1 MNQDNPKNL
10 SIYIHWP
17 FCLSLCPYCDFNS
30 HVSES
35 IDHEV
40 WASGFIKELEHFL
53 PLIQGAKIPSIFF
66 GGGTPSLMNP
76 KIVEK
81 IINFLDKHAI
91 LGNTEITLEANP
103 TSIEEAKFKSF
114 KEAGINR
121 LSVGVQ
127 SFNDNDLKIL
137 GRKHDGVQAMSAL
150 ETTKSIFHN
159 YSFDLIYARPNQTLR
174 DWEKEL
180 KQALDLSSNHIS
192 LYQLTIEKGTPFFK
206 LFREGKLNLPNQEL
220 SADLFDLTNQ
230 MLTGNSY
237 DRYEISN
244 YAKPGFECR
253 HNLVYWQYENYLG
266 IGPGA
271 HSRIDG
277 RAIMMTHNP
286 QKWLDLVNQ
295 QSHGV
300 QTDKVLSK
308 EDIITEFVMMGLRI
322 NIGIEEGDFIKKTG
336 GNFKDSLNLDY
347 LRLITKEGLASFD
360 ESVSRI
366 ILTQKGQNLHSYL
379 VPRIIR

>member
-1 MNQDNPKNL
+1 MNHHNFNNL

-35 IDHEV
+35 IDHDV
-40 WASGFIKELEHFL
+40 WVSSYIKELEYFL

-76 KIVEK
+76 KIVER
-81 IINFLDKHAI
+81 IINFLNKHAV
-91 LGNTEITLEANP
+91 LENAEITLEANP

-127 SFNDNDLKIL
+127 SFNNEDLKIL
-137 GRKHDGVQAMSAL
+137 GRKHDSKQAIIAL
-150 ETTKSIFHN
+150 ETTKAIFDN
-159 YSFDLIYARPNQTLR
+159 YSFDLIYARPNQTLK

-180 KQALDLSSNHIS
+180 SQALALSSNHIS

-206 LFREGKLNLPNQEL
+206 LFRDGKLELPDQEL

-230 MLTGNSY
+230 MLTSNSY
-237 DRYEISN
+237 NRYEISN
-244 YAKPGFECR
+244 YAKPGYECK
-253 HNLVYWQYENYLG
+253 HNLVYWQYGDYLG

-271 HSRIDG
+271 HSRLGG
-277 RAIMMTHNP
+277 RAIMMSHNP
-286 QKWLDLVNQ
+286 KKWLDLVNQ
-295 QSHGV
+295 QGHGI
-300 QTDKVLSK
+300 QTDRKLIK
-308 EDIITEFVMMGLRI
+308 EDIIAEFVMMGLR
-322 NIGIEEGDFIKKTG
+322 NDRGIEEVDFINKTG
-336 GNFKDSLNLDY
+336 SNFADSLNLDY
-347 LRLITKEGLASFD
+347 VWLIEKEGLVVFD
-360 ESVSRI
+360 ESSSRI
-366 ILTQKGQNLHSYL
+366 ALTQKGMNLHSYL
-379 VPRIIR
+379 VPRITR